1 MVVLSECE
9 ENERMNY
16 VYDGD
21 DFVDSIKLL
30 SNRVTEKDRE
40 LKLKVHEYEEK
51 ANIFYYF
58 TKER

>member
-1 MVVLSECE
+1 
-9 ENERMNY
+9 MNY

-30 SNRVTEKDRE
+30 SNRITEKERE
-40 LKLKVHEYEEK
+40 LKLKFNEYQEK

-58 TKER
+58 SK